1 MAKKPQQ
8 QEKPKPDEKPVE
20 EAPAPVEVQSKPVEE
35 TPAEAAAEML
45 RRMND

>member
-1 MAKKPQQ
+1 MAKQHPQH
-8 QEKPKPDEKPVE
+8 EKSKAQDEPEVP
-20 EAPAPVEVQSKPVEE
+20 APAEAAPVEE